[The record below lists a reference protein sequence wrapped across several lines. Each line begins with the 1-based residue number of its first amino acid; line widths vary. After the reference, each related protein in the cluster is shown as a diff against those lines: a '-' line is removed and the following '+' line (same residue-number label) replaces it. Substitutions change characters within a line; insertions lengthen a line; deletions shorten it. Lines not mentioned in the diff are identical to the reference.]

1 MLKSP
6 HQRYSDHRQTFKE
19 EDFCRTKKHFYSL
32 WWVYYQSGH
41 GLQGY
46 QVKAGQNRKLSIYD
60 LHSDCPT
67 ESFSWRQTSRTKVMV
82 SLLGSCC
89 LSTGVTAHHK
99 HSVTSKLA
107 WSPVLLKPL
116 MNTRVCVLGGYK
128 SALWHFCMGEYVYFT
143 SSLSTGTTTVTTLI
157 NCLSLG
163 LSLIRLRICCL
174 LFARVLQDI
183 FLACFSTV
191 DQ

>member
-1 MLKSP
+1 MGLLSIRPWVTRLSSQGWTKQEIKHIWSSQWLSNRVIQLETNIENKGNGLSVRLMLFIHGCYSSSQAQCYLKTSMKSC
-6 HQRYSDHRQTFKE
+6 TFK
-19 EDFCRTKKHFYSL
+19 
-32 WWVYYQSGH
+32 
-41 GLQGY
+41 
-46 QVKAGQNRKLSIYD
+46 A
-60 LHSDCPT
+60 SDEHTC
-67 ESFSWRQTSRTKVMV
+67 
-82 SLLGSCC
+82 
-89 LSTGVTAHHK
+89 
-99 HSVTSKLA
+99 
-107 WSPVLLKPL
+107 
-116 MNTRVCVLGGYK
+116 VCWGGYK
-128 SALWHFCMGEYVYFT
+128 SALWHFCMGEYVFFT